1 MTTSTSR
8 YQAPGFGASVM
19 LSALRSPLARGLRRN
34 LCELRYQARL
44 SGRHIALP
52 VSYARMGDSV
62 VVRVGRAD
70 TTTWWRNFRT
80 PRPLSV
86 WLDGRWYR
94 GTGHVAQP
102 DSLEHEEAA
111 AVYQAEFPRVQMP
124 STDPIVVIEL
134 AGANE
139 PHPGVGAPTVPPG
152 LWRRWF
158 TSVTLGEL
166 LGFAAPAVT
175 GALVRD
181 AAPLAAAVALLI
193 AGVVEGG
200 VLGWFQAGV
209 LRRAVPGM
217 RPGDWIRATA
227 LGALIA
233 WVVGAIP
240 VAADGLDKWSSWVVV
255 PAVVVGGIV
264 LLLSIGVAQW
274 FVLRRH
280 LTGAGLWAWAT
291 ALAWLAGLLA
301 FTAFTSP
308 LWQPGQS
315 TALVVLIGILG
326 GLLMAAVMAAI
337 TGHFLV
343 RILRAQRTQ
352 H

>member
-1 MTTSTSR
+1 MTTSTSQ
-8 YQAPGFGASVM
+8 YQEQRFGATVT
-19 LSALRSPLARGLRRN
+19 LSALGSPLARGLRHN
-34 LCELRYQARL
+34 LCQLRYQARL

-52 VSYARMGDSV
+52 VSYARMGDSI

-70 TTTWWRNFRT
+70 TKTWWRNFRT

-86 WLDGRWYR
+86 LLDGRWYR

-102 DSLEHEEAA
+102 DSLEYEQSA
-111 AVYQAEFPRVQMP
+111 AVYQAAFPRVRMP

-134 AGANE
+134 AGGDEHRPIERAAT
-139 PHPGVGAPTVPPG
+139 APRG

-158 TSVTLGEL
+158 ASVTLGEL

-181 AAPLAAAVALLI
+181 AAPVAAAVALLI
-193 AGVVEGG
+193 AGAVEGG

-217 RPGDWIRATA
+217 RSGDWIRATA

-233 WVVGAIP
+233 WAVGAIP
-240 VAADGLDKWSSWVVV
+240 VAGDGLDTWAPWVAV
-255 PAVVVGGIV
+255 PAAVVGGIV
-264 LLLSIGVAQW
+264 LLLSIGVTQW
-274 FVLRRH
+274 LVLRRH
-280 LTGAGLWAWAT
+280 LPGAGLWIWAS
-291 ALAWLAGLLA
+291 ALAWLAGLAA

-315 TALVVLIGILG
+315 TALVVAIGGLG

-337 TGHFLV
+337 TGYFLV
-343 RILRAQRTQ
+343 RILRAQHTQ